1 MLLFLNVKDDFV
13 DGRTTDLLGRRSHQT
28 QEVVKV
34 ESSTIRAVSGYYQ
47 IGTGKESLEKERA
60 RNKELTF
67 SEEWHFSISFYFA
80 CQEVY

>member
-1 MLLFLNVKDDFV
+1 
-13 DGRTTDLLGRRSHQT
+13 
-28 QEVVKV
+28 VKV